1 MKKNG
6 GKREY
11 AGSARARAELR
22 VSVKDTATGL
32 SFDLFPDGRV
42 ELTLREEKDGK
53 PAERT
58 YKADSV
64 EDFRSRYP
72 GLAVHDIVVKIDGDP
87 VTDRGEFRKA
97 VKAKLATGF
106 RLELLRKG
114 KREVVEVKAAK
125 Q

>member
-1 MKKNG
+1 M
-6 GKREY
+6 
-11 AGSARARAELR
+11 
-22 VSVKDTATGL
+22 SVKDPARGL

-53 PAERT
+53 PVEHT
-58 YKADSV
+58 CKADSV
-64 EDFRSRYP
+64 DDFRSRYP
-72 GLAVHDIVVKIDGDP
+72 GLVVDDIVLKIDGDP